1 MFIRNLK
8 KAHPVFITFRNTDNV
23 HQKVSVNRANS
34 LVALTEDIL
43 SPERTL
49 ILHLYMG
56 PAKLKLLHWKSER
69 LETLMNTEFHVEA
82 VIFRKIY
89 IST

>member
-1 MFIRNLK
+1 M
-8 KAHPVFITFRNTDNV
+8 
-23 HQKVSVNRANS
+23 
-34 LVALTEDIL
+34 

-49 ILHLYMG
+49 ILHLYKC
-56 PAKLKLLHWKSER
+56 PAKLKVLHWKSER

-89 IST
+89 TNT